1 MNSNLKKLNLKEIWE
16 LYRLLKD
23 SIPNPLSKNS
33 MDNITHVF
41 TKANPKYIQKA
52 LHVMYGDEI
61 HLTNMNEA
69 IVLFANGI
77 SQSGFFEFSNYVGKI

>member
-1 MNSNLKKLNLKEIWE
+1 MTSNPKQLKIDEMWK

-23 SIPNPLSKNS
+23 SIPHPLSEKP
-33 MDNITHVF
+33 MENITHVF
-41 TKANPKYIQKA
+41 TKANPKYIQRA
-52 LHVMYGDEI
+52 IHIMYGDEV
-61 HLTNMNEA
+61 HWTNMNDA